1 MSDNIKEKEDLEN
14 TEDIEDT
21 EDTKDTKEKKPKDKK
36 EQSGVARAKKRRNA
50 KVFKHTTLATVLTV
64 IFIAAVVLV
73 NVIASIIFDRY
84 PLTIDLTENNKY
96 SISKESADYVKSIDK
111 EIRITVLAEREVYLN
126 VNEYTVQAVELLD
139 RYTQYNPKI
148 SVTYV
153 DLLSNPE
160 VKSRYTDVD
169 LLNNDI
175 IFETVAT
182 SASGEETFDRMRIVH
197 LSDLVTWSADF
208 TSQVTD
214 MGMTVETYADY
225 LCGGDYATFINYYQ
239 GYIEGSN
246 AESAF
251 TSAIMT
257 ITDPDPVNVTILTGH
272 DEIAQIEYFKQM
284 LTANGYELSEINI
297 ITDEIPEDTDLLII
311 PAPAVDYFDEDIK
324 KVSDFLL
331 NGGNLEKDAMYIASV
346 SQGET
351 PNLDEF
357 LEEYGVKV
365 EQEMIIEQNTDH
377 IFGYYPFSTIPTI
390 VSEHYLQDVNTSD
403 YLLYMSAA
411 RPITLLFD
419 EQNMTATEAFV
430 QSTNSAL
437 TLDYTDENAQI
448 DTSQK
453 GSVYT
458 SVAIAS
464 KAAFM
469 EESEAYSNIL
479 VLGSD
484 QFVSDSS
491 LQSPQFQNSEYI
503 ISLLNGMTGKTDTGI
518 VIATKTITGNTF
530 DLTQKQSSIL
540 KWTFQAV
547 IPVLVLV
554 IGFVVYKK
562 RKNK

>member
-1 MSDNIKEKEDLEN
+1 MSDNIKEKEN
-14 TEDIEDT
+14 TET
-21 EDTKDTKEKKPKDKK
+21 LKDTKEKKPKK
-36 EQSGVARAKKRRNA
+36 EQSGVTKARKRRNA

-126 VNEYTVQAVELLD
+126 INEYTVQAVELLD

-148 SVTYV
+148 SVSYV
-153 DLLSNPE
+153 DLLTNPE
-160 VKSRYTDVD
+160 VKSRYADVD

-197 LSDLVTWSADF
+197 LSDLVTWSPDF

-214 MGMTVETYADY
+214 MNMTVETYADY

-272 DEIAQIEYFKQM
+272 NEIAKIEYFKQM
-284 LTANGYELSEINI
+284 LTANGYELTEINI
-297 ITDEIPEDTDLLII
+297 ITEEIPEDTDMLII
-311 PAPAVDYFDEDIK
+311 PAPAEDYFDKDIK

-346 SQGET
+346 SQGDT

-419 EQNMTATEAFV
+419 EQNMTTTEAFV

-437 TLDYTDENAQI
+437 TLDYTDEKAQI

-453 GSVYT
+453 GSAYT

-464 KAAFM
+464 KAAFT
-469 EESEAYSNIL
+469 EESTAYSNIL

-484 QFVSDSS
+484 QFVSDSN
-491 LQSPQFQNSEYI
+491 LQAPQFQNSEYI